1 MINSRTIAR
10 QSLLNFVGLT
20 LPILLALVSIPYTI
34 RGLGTER
41 FGILTVAWTT
51 VGYFSLFDLGLA
63 AALTKIVAEK
73 LAAGEADEIP
83 SVAWTGEILMILLGL
98 FGGLV
103 LALITPLLTYRVLN
117 IPPAFEREGLYSL
130 YLIAFSIPWVIG
142 TAGLRGLLE
151 AHQRF
156 GAVNALRVPMGAL
169 TYLAPLVVLPFSN
182 SLVPVVSALVL
193 GRVAAWVGHL
203 LVCFREIPSLAGRPV
218 LRRDLFGMLAH
229 YGGWVTAS
237 NISSTLMTYLDRFL
251 IGAAISMA
259 AVTYYTTPYD
269 TVTRVWLL
277 PTAILGALFPALSA
291 TFVRD
296 RERTSRL
303 FDQGIRVLFLAIFPI
318 TLVVV
323 TLAREGLGL
332 WLGSDFAVHSA
343 RVLQWLAVGVLI
355 NSIGMVPGAGLQG
368 IGRPELTG
376 KLNMVELPFYV
387 VVLWA
392 MLRTW
397 GIEGAAVAW
406 VLRVAV
412 DTAILCVMADRVLP
426 AGSGILRR
434 TSALLVPAVVLLAGA
449 AFLPTLGARLAFL
462 VAVSLPFLVIAWNW
476 VLTPNERRL
485 VGRRVRTEGDVT
497 AAALHPPL

>member
-73 LAAGEADEIP
+73 LAATEAEEIP
-83 SVAWTGEILMILLGL
+83 SIAWTGEILMMLLGV
-98 FGGLV
+98 FGAV
-103 LALITPLLTYRVLN
+103 ILALLTPLLTYRVLK
-117 IPPAFEREGLYSL
+117 IPPAFEREGLISL

-142 TAGLRGLLE
+142 AAGLRGLLE

-156 GAVNALRVPMGAL
+156 GAVNALRVPMGAF
-169 TYLAPLVVLPFSN
+169 TYLAPLAVLPFSN
-182 SLVPVVSALVL
+182 SLVPVVGALVL
-193 GRVAAWVGHL
+193 GRIAAWVGHL
-203 LVCFREIPSLAGRPV
+203 LVCFREIPSLARPPV
-218 LRRDLFGMLAH
+218 LRRDLFGMLAR

-251 IGAAISMA
+251 IGAVISMA

-332 WLGSDFAVHSA
+332 WLGADFSVHSA

-387 VVLWA
+387 VVLWV

-412 DTAILCVMADRVLP
+412 DTAILCMMADRVLP
-426 AGSGILRR
+426 AGSGIVRR
-434 TSALLVPAVVLLAGA
+434 TAALLVPAIVLLAGA
-449 AFLPTLGARLAFL
+449 AFLPTLGTRLAFL
-462 VAVSLPFLVIAWNW
+462 VAVALPFLVIAWHW

-485 VGRRVRTEGDVT
+485 VGRRVHPERDVT

>member
-1 MINSRTIAR
+1 MINGRTIAR
-10 QSLLNFVGLT
+10 QSLLNFMGLT

-41 FGILTVAWTT
+41 FGILTVAWTA

-73 LAAGEADEIP
+73 LAAHQADEIP
-83 SVAWTGEILMILLGL
+83 SIAWTGEILMLLLGVA
-98 FGGLV
+98 GGV
-103 LALITPLLTYRVLN
+103 ILALITPLLTYRVLN
-117 IPPAFEREGLYSL
+117 IPSAYEREGLYSL

-142 TAGLRGLLE
+142 AAGLRGLLE

-156 GAVNALRVPMGAL
+156 GAVNALRVPMGVF
-169 TYLAPLVVLPFSN
+169 TYLAPLAVLPFSK
-182 SLVPVVSALVL
+182 SLVPVVAALVL
-193 GRVAAWVGHL
+193 GRVAAWVAHL
-203 LVCFREIPSLAGRPV
+203 LVCFREIPSLVRRPV
-218 LRRDLFGMLAH
+218 LRRDLFGMLAQ

-269 TVTRVWLL
+269 TITRVWLV
-277 PTAILGALFPALSA
+277 PSAILGALFPALSA
-291 TFVRD
+291 TFVQD

-303 FDQGIRVLFLAIFPI
+303 FDQGIRVLFLVIFPI

-332 WLGSDFAVHSA
+332 WLGGEFAVQSA
-343 RVLQWLAVGVLI
+343 RVLQLLAVGVFI

-387 VVLWA
+387 AVLWV
-392 MLRTW
+392 MLRMW

-406 VLRVAV
+406 GLRVVV
-412 DTAILCVMADRVLP
+412 DTAILCIMADRVLP
-426 AGSGILRR
+426 EGSAIVRR
-434 TSALLVPAVVLLAGA
+434 TGSLLVPAVVVLAGA
-449 AFLPTLGARLAFL
+449 AFLPTTGTRLAFL
-462 VAVSLPFLVIAWNW
+462 LAAALPFGVIAWNW

-485 VGRRVRTEGDVT
+485 VGRRFATESDVAAT
-497 AAALHPPL
+497 AVPPSL